1 MAFDKIAALSA
12 PPGHSLTDTPNKW
25 QWEQPPEF
33 SDPNDAVDFVLD
45 GLEKPNT
52 RKDITRMMAAGITIE
67 ELVNQIGLKGF
78 MQGYYSP
85 DVAELIKPSIAIY
98 LMGVADDAGF
108 TPAVSGEGESDGE
121 PQGEVDDQTFFE
133 ILKDR
138 NPEMFAA
145 MMEQENEDQR
155 LAEYIKMQSLEE
167 ESTPPIEASQSFLDV
182 PDSVP
187 IEVDMEESEVQ

>member
-1 MAFDKIAALSA
+1 M
-12 PPGHSLTDTPNKW
+12 
-25 QWEQPPEF
+25 
-33 SDPNDAVDFVLD
+33 
-45 GLEKPNT
+45 
-52 RKDITRMMAAGITIE
+52 
-67 ELVNQIGLKGF
+67 
-78 MQGYYSP
+78 
-85 DVAELIKPSIAIY
+85 
-98 LMGVADDAGF
+98 ADDAGF

>member
-167 ESTPPIEASQSFLDV
+167 ESMPPIEASQSFLDV